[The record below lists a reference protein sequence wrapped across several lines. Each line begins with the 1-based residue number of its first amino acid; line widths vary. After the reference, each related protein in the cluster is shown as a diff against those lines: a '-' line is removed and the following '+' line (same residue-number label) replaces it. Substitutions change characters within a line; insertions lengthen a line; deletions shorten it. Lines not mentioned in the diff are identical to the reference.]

1 MNGKV
6 FQKIPKHDSL
16 VSHVLEQIINAIVN
30 GQLRAEDKLVE
41 ERLAEQLGV
50 SRGPVREAIRQLES
64 LGLVT
69 KRPYKGAF
77 VSDLDENEVIELQAV
92 RLVLEGM
99 AVRLLTENATPEKLA
114 ELEEIIEKMRGVA
127 KRGDRRQILVH
138 DADFHDAL
146 VRLSG
151 NGVLADTW
159 EPLSIKMRR
168 FLLLKR
174 RHTHR
179 NIQDIVSTH
188 KKILDA
194 IRSGDPDQAE
204 EVLHDHLR
212 SVKVTFSKPKEDEA
226 PEGGAAESEVA
237 ESQAI

>member
-1 MNGKV
+1 MDGTV
-6 FQKIPKHDSL
+6 FKKIPKHDSL
-16 VSHVLEQIINAIVN
+16 VTHVVEQIVNAIVN

-69 KRPYKGAF
+69 KRPYKGTF
-77 VSDLDENEVIELQAV
+77 VSGLDEEEVVEMQAV

-99 AVRLLTENATPEKLA
+99 AVRLLTESATPQKIA
-114 ELEEIIEKMRGVA
+114 AMEEIISDMRKVA
-127 KRGDRRQILVH
+127 KRGDRRQILIH

-168 FLLLKR
+168 FLFLKR
-174 RHTHR
+174 RHTHS
-179 NIQDIVSTH
+179 NIDEVVAAHEAIV
-188 KKILDA
+188 DA
-194 IRSGDPDQAE
+194 IRSGDPNRAE
-204 EVLHDHLR
+204 EALHEHLR
-212 SVKVTFSKPKEDEA
+212 NVEVTFRLPQEESLS
-226 PEGGAAESEVA
+226 GG
-237 ESQAI
+237 

>member
-1 MNGKV
+1 MNGTV

-77 VSDLDENEVIELQAV
+77 VSDLDENEVVEMQAV

-99 AVRLLTENATPEKLA
+99 AVRLLIENATPEKLA
-114 ELEEIIEKMRGVA
+114 AIEEIISSMREVA
-127 KRGDRRQILVH
+127 TRGDRRQILVH

-146 VRLSG
+146 VKLSG

-168 FLLLKR
+168 FLFLKR

-179 NIQDIVSTH
+179 DIQDVVSAH
-188 KKILDA
+188 EKILDA
-194 IRSGDPDQAE
+194 IRSGDPDKAE
-204 EVLHDHLR
+204 EALHDHLR
-212 SVKVTFSKPKEDEA
+212 SVKVTFSQPTED
-226 PEGGAAESEVA
+226 GATQPAA
-237 ESQAI
+237 